1 MGPSLT
7 QRKCYV
13 GIVWERVR
21 VWGDLSGVQM
31 RRIVGKKRRVF
42 LISALFGLTLLI
54 AMVWIAHPMAVLARI
69 STLGAG
75 GIFTFLLTILLGF
88 SFGVE
93 GWRTLLRSYGVEY
106 SFWRTFR
113 VMTGAYA
120 VTYLTPSFHLGGEP
134 VRVFAASDGLTRRS
148 HEVIATILIE
158 RLIYLIIIAT
168 LLLAGGVIGLKAS
181 AIPAAVQQGIIAL
194 AGAALVGGGVL
205 VVGIVRQATW
215 ASRSVAFI
223 LQHLPRWGWTQR
235 VEKGLNQVE
244 REVNEALPSHCRAS
258 VKAAGL
264 LTLSVGMNVLAPF
277 IFLGF
282 TYGRLLSIGE
292 LLLFFALSTVFSLFS
307 WLTPGGIGIMEG
319 AYAAVFSIM
328 GLPIDGA
335 IAFSLLQKLSSL
347 CIVGVGIVYLGH
359 SGVDW
364 FEKKNRKEGQDEAS
378 VE

>member
-7 QRKCYV
+7 QRKRCV
-13 GIVWERVR
+13 GMIWERVR
-21 VWGDLSGVQM
+21 TWGDLGGVQM
-31 RRIVGKKRRVF
+31 RRILGKKRRVF
-42 LISALFGLTLLI
+42 LISVLFGLALLI
-54 AMVWIAHPMAVLARI
+54 AMVWIARPMAVLARI

-75 GIFTFLLTILLGF
+75 GILTFLLTILLGF

-113 VMTGAYA
+113 VMAGAYT

-134 VRVFAASDGLTRRS
+134 VRVFSASDGLTRRS
-148 HEVIATILIE
+148 HEVIATVLIE
-158 RLIYLIIIAT
+158 RLLYLIIIAT
-168 LLLAGGVIGLKAS
+168 LLLAGGIIGLKAT
-181 AIPAAVQQGIIAL
+181 AIPVAVQQGVIAL
-194 AGAALVGGGVL
+194 AGVALVGGGIL

-215 ASRSVAFI
+215 VSRSAAFI

-235 VEKGLNQVE
+235 VEEGLNRVE
-244 REVNEALPSHCRAS
+244 GEVNEALSRHRWAS

-277 IFLGF
+277 VFLGF
-282 TYGRLLSIGE
+282 TYGRFLSIGE
-292 LLLFFALSTVFSLFS
+292 LLLFFALSTVFSFFS

-319 AYAAVFSIM
+319 AYAAVFGIM
-328 GLPIDGA
+328 GLPIDGG

-347 CIVGVGIVYLGH
+347 CIIGVGIIYLSH
-359 SGVDW
+359 RGVDLVA
-364 FEKKNRKEGQDEAS
+364 KRKQQ
-378 VE
+378 